1 MRLLP
6 VSFKLA
12 INCQRRE
19 ADSPVLSIHRQHSGY
34 RNGEDNHGCCLT
46 RLEHVS
52 FWLGLVCPL
61 ADANPPTPAPSRLSL
76 AFTPFTYSAQ
86 PKFRT
91 MFPDYSGPTAVD
103 LPVMGEAPPPSA
115 STVPT
120 PSPSPA
126 PPASSSPASPPDSAV
141 PPPTGLVGGSAA
153 EATGL
158 GGAEAVD
165 SSRIEKRS
173 FWTRWRKEL
182 MWTLLVL
189 LVSWMSMKVLGE
201 A

>member
-1 MRLLP
+1 
-6 VSFKLA
+6 
-12 INCQRRE
+12 
-19 ADSPVLSIHRQHSGY
+19 
-34 RNGEDNHGCCLT
+34 
-46 RLEHVS
+46 
-52 FWLGLVCPL
+52 
-61 ADANPPTPAPSRLSL
+61 
-76 AFTPFTYSAQ
+76 
-86 PKFRT
+86 

-126 PPASSSPASPPDSAV
+126 PPTSFPSPASPSDSAV
-141 PPPTGLVGGSAA
+141 PPPTGLVGGSAT
-153 EATGL
+153 EAVQL

-165 SSRIEKRS
+165 PARIERRS

-182 MWTLLVL
+182 LWTLAVL